1 MLFRKGPELA
11 THAWEK
17 SLPKVFIL
25 VEAGLQIVKAEL
37 MMTATTRHMIAAFK
51 LVDNDGA
58 LWTFDSTIVSLPILK
73 VFIFFGLAA
82 LAALVRFLTAREAHK
97 R

>member
-1 MLFRKGPELA
+1 
-11 THAWEK
+11 
-17 SLPKVFIL
+17 
-25 VEAGLQIVKAEL
+25 
-37 MMTATTRHMIAAFK
+37 MIAAFK

-58 LWTFDSTIVSLPILK
+58 LWTFDSTIVFLPILK

-97 R
+97 RAAAGALYIFLAFLFADEAITGRLRAPT